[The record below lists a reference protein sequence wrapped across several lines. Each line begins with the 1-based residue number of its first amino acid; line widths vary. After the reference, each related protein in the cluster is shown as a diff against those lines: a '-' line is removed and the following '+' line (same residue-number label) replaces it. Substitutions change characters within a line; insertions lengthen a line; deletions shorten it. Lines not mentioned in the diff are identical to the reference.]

1 MAFKSPTT
9 DYDVL
14 VVGGGPAGL
23 ILSIELGRR
32 GVRTL
37 LVDEKAATA
46 TNPQANATQ
55 ARTMEHYRRLGIS
68 DDVRQLGLPKDHP
81 TDIAYFTRL
90 THQEIARFSLPASGQ
105 SKGVVRKLK
114 GSWSA
119 AELPHRV
126 SQKFVE
132 PILRREAEACASVE
146 ARSLTRLVSFVDR
159 GDHVESVIQDVEG
172 GGERRVTSRFM
183 VGADGGRSLVREE
196 LGFVYEGE
204 LVDNREMMGGQMLAV
219 YLRAPDFFDI
229 MPHPKAWMY
238 WTFNKQRRSWLA
250 AVDGKQDFAFHTQVR
265 PGEVEGEITADVAK
279 EMFFQALGR
288 RIDVEVLS
296 YGPWTAGY
304 ALVVNKMR
312 KGNVFIAGDAA
323 HLFTPAGGLGYN
335 TAVEDAVN
343 LAWKLATVIAGNG
356 GPALLDSY
364 EEERRPLAI
373 RNTGYARGFADSMG
387 LYYAPEE
394 IEDDTPAGEK
404 ARQAAGEYFNAHTRA
419 EFNIPGIT
427 FGGRYDGSPV
437 IFTDPEPTPP
447 DSASEYVPTG
457 KPGGRPPH
465 VWLSDDRSIFDLFG
479 RDWTVLRL
487 GDDAPEAAR
496 FVAAAEKAGMML
508 QVVTL
513 KDEEVRDL
521 YGASLVLIRPDQ
533 IVAWRGESD
542 EGAASVLALVTG
554 RASNDEQKLAGI
566 GASSCESS
574 GD

>member
-1 MAFKSPTT
+1 MALNSPTT

-23 ILSIELGRR
+23 VLSVELGRR
-32 GVRTL
+32 GIKVL

-68 DDVRQLGLPKDHP
+68 EEIRRLGLPRDHP

-90 THQEIARFSLPASGQ
+90 IGHEIARYSLPASGD

-146 ARSLTRLVSFVDR
+146 ARSLTRLVSFEDK
-159 GDHVESVIQDVEG
+159 GDHVESVIQGVES
-172 GGERRVTSRFM
+172 GGERRVTSRFL
-183 VGADGGRSLVREE
+183 VGADGGRSLVRET

-265 PGEVEGEITADVAK
+265 PGEVEGEITAEIAR

-288 RIDVEVLS
+288 RIDAEVLS
-296 YGPWTAGY
+296 FGPWTAGY

-343 LAWKLATVIAGNG
+343 LGWKLAAVLQGNG
-356 GPALLDSY
+356 GGALLDSY
-364 EEERRPLAI
+364 EAERRPLAV

-387 LYYAPEE
+387 LYFAPDE

-404 ARQAAGEYFNAHTRA
+404 ARQAAGDYFNAHTRA

-437 IFTDPEPTPP
+437 IFGDPEPAPS

-465 VWLSDDRSIFDLFG
+465 IWLSDDRSIFDLFG
-479 RDWTVLRL
+479 RDWTVLRM
-487 GDDAPEAAR
+487 GPDAAQADRFAAE
-496 FVAAAEKAGMML
+496 AEKAGMVL
-508 QVVTL
+508 KVVTL
-513 KDEEVRDL
+513 DDEEVRDL
-521 YGASLVLIRPDQ
+521 YGASLALIRPDQ

-542 EGAASVLALVTG
+542 ADAASVLAFVSG
-554 RASNDEQKLAGI
+554 RSPL
-566 GASSCESS
+566 
-574 GD
+574 

>member
-1 MAFKSPTT
+1 MASSSPTT

-23 ILSIELGRR
+23 VLSIELGRR
-32 GVRTL
+32 GISVL

-68 DDVRQLGLPKDHP
+68 EEIRRLGLPRDHP

-90 THQEIARFSLPASGQ
+90 IGHEIARYSLPASGD

-132 PILRREAEACASVE
+132 PILRREAEACVSVE
-146 ARSLTRLVSFVDR
+146 ARSLTRLVSFEDK
-159 GDHVESVIQDVEG
+159 GDHVESVIQGVEN
-172 GGERRVTSRFM
+172 GGERRVTSRFL
-183 VGADGGRSLVREE
+183 VGADGGRSLVRET
-196 LGFVYEGE
+196 LGFFYEGE

-296 YGPWTAGY
+296 FGPWTAGY
-304 ALVVNKMR
+304 ALVANKLR

-343 LAWKLATVIAGNG
+343 LGWKLTAALQG
-356 GPALLDSY
+356 GGDSHLLDSY
-364 EEERRPLAI
+364 EAERRPLAI

-387 LYYAPEE
+387 LYFAPEV
-394 IEDDTPAGEK
+394 IEDDTPAGAK
-404 ARQAAGEYFNAHTRA
+404 ARQEAGEYFNAHTRA

-437 IFTDPEPTPP
+437 IFPDPEPTPA

-465 VWLSDDRSIFDLFG
+465 IWLSDDRSIFDLFG
-479 RDWTVLRL
+479 RDWTLLRL
-487 GDDAPEAAR
+487 SPDVTQANHFAEE
-496 FVAAAEKAGMML
+496 AEKAGMML
-508 QVVTL
+508 TVVTL
-513 KDEEVRDL
+513 DDKEVRDL

-542 EGAASVLALVTG
+542 ANAASVLAFVSG
-554 RASNDEQKLAGI
+554 RSLPCDG
-566 GASSCESS
+566 S